1 MSRTLIV
8 ARIRD
13 GSEEAVK
20 HIFAESDTSE
30 LPRMLG
36 VRERR
41 LYHFHDLYFHSIE
54 SDEDLAL
61 PLAEVRAHPLFAD
74 INNKLSEHITAY
86 DPATW
91 RSPSDAMAREFYFWR
106 TPA

>member
-8 ARIRD
+8 ARMRQ

-20 HIFAESDTSE
+20 HIFAESDMGE

-41 LYHFHDLYFHSIE
+41 LYHFHDFYFHSIE
-54 SDEDLAL
+54 SDEDLAV
-61 PLAEVRAHPLFAD
+61 PLTEVRAHPLFAD
-74 INNKLSEHITAY
+74 INKQLSEHVIAY

-91 RSPSDAMAREFYFWR
+91 RSPSDAMAREFYLWQA
-106 TPA
+106 PA

>member
-8 ARIRD
+8 ARMKH
-13 GSEEAVK
+13 GSEKAVK
-20 HIFAESDTSE
+20 QIFAESDTGE
-30 LPRMLG
+30 LPRILG

-41 LYHFHDLYFHSIE
+41 LYYFHDLYFHSIE

-61 PLAEVRAHPLFAD
+61 PLTEARAHPLFAD
-74 INNKLSEHITAY
+74 INKKLSEHVTAY

-91 RSPSDAMAREFYFWR
+91 RSPSDAMAREFYLWR
-106 TPA
+106 AQA

>member
-8 ARIRD
+8 ARMRP

-20 HIFAESDTSE
+20 DIFAESDTGD

-41 LYHFHDLYFHSIE
+41 LYRFHDLYFHSIE

-61 PLAEVRAHPLFAD
+61 PLSEVRQHPLFAD
-74 INNKLSEHITAY
+74 INQKLSEHITAY

-91 RSPSDAMAREFYFWR
+91 RSPTDAMAREFYLWR
-106 TPA
+106 VPG

>member
-8 ARIRD
+8 ARLKP
-13 GSEEAVK
+13 GGEEDVK
-20 HIFAESDTSE
+20 HIFATSDAGG
-30 LPRMLG
+30 LPQLLG

-61 PLAEVRAHPLFAD
+61 PLAEVRRQPLFTD
-74 INNKLSEHITAY
+74 INEKLSEYVTAY

-91 RSPSDAMAREFYFWR
+91 RSPADAMATEFYRWR
-106 TPA
+106 AQG

>member
-8 ARIRD
+8 ARMKP
-13 GSEEAVK
+13 GSEKAIK
-20 HIFAESDTSE
+20 HIFADSDAGE
-30 LPRMLG
+30 LPQMLG

-61 PLAEVRAHPLFAD
+61 PLTEVRTHPLFAD
-74 INNKLSEHITAY
+74 INLKLSEHVTAY

-91 RSPSDAMAREFYFWR
+91 RSPSDAMAREFYLWR
-106 TPA
+106 GPG

>member
-8 ARIRD
+8 ARMKHE
-13 GSEEAVK
+13 SEEAVK
-20 HIFAESDTSE
+20 HIFAESDAGG

-41 LYHFHDLYFHSIE
+41 LYHFNDLYFHSIE

-61 PLAEVRAHPLFAD
+61 PLTEVRAHPLFAD
-74 INNKLSEHITAY
+74 ISKKLSEHVTAY

-91 RSPSDAMAREFYFWR
+91 RSPSDAMAREFYLWR
-106 TPA
+106 VPE

>member
-8 ARIRD
+8 ARMRQ
-13 GSEEAVK
+13 GSEEAIK
-20 HIFAESDTSE
+20 SIFAESDTGQ

-41 LYHFHDLYFHSIE
+41 LYRFHDLYFHSIE
-54 SDEDLAL
+54 SNADLAL
-61 PLAEVRAHPLFAD
+61 PLAEVREHPLFAD
-74 INNKLSEHITAY
+74 INKKLSEHVTAY

-91 RSPSDAMAREFYFWR
+91 RSPSDAMAREFYLWR
-106 TPA
+106 PPA

>member
-1 MSRTLIV
+1 MPRTLIV
-8 ARIRD
+8 ARMND

-20 HIFAESDTSE
+20 HIFTKSDTGD

-41 LYHFHDLYFHSIE
+41 LYLFHDLYFHSIE

-61 PLAEVRAHPLFAD
+61 PLSEVRAHPLFAD
-74 INNKLSEHITAY
+74 INKKLSEHVTAY

-91 RSPSDAMAREFYFWR
+91 RSPNDAMAREFYLWR
-106 TPA
+106 APV

>member
-8 ARIRD
+8 ARMRQ
-13 GSEEAVK
+13 GSEEPIRN
-20 HIFAESDTSE
+20 IFAESDMGE

-41 LYHFHDLYFHSIE
+41 LYRFHDLYFHSID

-61 PLAEVRAHPLFAD
+61 PLAEVREHPLFAD
-74 INNKLSEHITAY
+74 INMKLSEHVTAY

-91 RSPSDAMAREFYFWR
+91 RSPSDAMAREFYLWR
-106 TPA
+106 PPA

>member
-1 MSRTLIV
+1 MRH
-8 ARIRD
+8 
-13 GSEEAVK
+13 GSEEAIK
-20 HIFAESDTSE
+20 RIFAESDAGE

-54 SDEDLAL
+54 SHDDLAL
-61 PLAEVRAHPLFAD
+61 PLTEVHAHPLFAD
-74 INNKLSEHITAY
+74 INKKLSEHVTAY

-91 RSPSDAMAREFYFWR
+91 RSPNDAMAREFYSWR
-106 TPA
+106 VSG

>member
-8 ARIRD
+8 ARMRQ
-13 GSEEAVK
+13 GSEEAIRN
-20 HIFAESDTSE
+20 IFADSDTGE

-41 LYHFHDLYFHSIE
+41 LYRFHDLYFHSIE

-61 PLAEVRAHPLFAD
+61 PLADVREHPLFAD
-74 INNKLSEHITAY
+74 INKKLSAHVTAY

-91 RSPSDAMAREFYFWR
+91 RSPSDAMAREFYLWQ
-106 TPA
+106 A

>member
-8 ARIRD
+8 ARMRQ
-13 GSEEAVK
+13 GSEEAIRN
-20 HIFAESDTSE
+20 IFADSDTGE

-41 LYHFHDLYFHSIE
+41 LYRFHDLYFHSIE

-61 PLAEVRAHPLFAD
+61 PLAEVREHPLFAD
-74 INNKLSEHITAY
+74 INKKLSAHVTAY

-91 RSPSDAMAREFYFWR
+91 RSPSDAMAREFYLWQ
-106 TPA
+106 AHA

>member
-8 ARIRD
+8 ARMRH
-13 GSEEAVK
+13 GSEDAVK
-20 HIFAESDTSE
+20 HIFAESDLGE

-41 LYHFHDLYFHSIE
+41 LYRFHDLYFHSID

-61 PLAEVRAHPLFAD
+61 PLSEVRANPLFTD
-74 INNKLSEHITAY
+74 INTKLSEHITAY

-91 RSPSDAMAREFYFWR
+91 RSPNDAMAREFYLWR
-106 TPA
+106 SEA

>member
-8 ARIRD
+8 ARMRQ
-13 GSEEAVK
+13 GSEEAIRN
-20 HIFAESDTSE
+20 IFADSDTGE

-41 LYHFHDLYFHSIE
+41 LYRFHDLYFHSIE

-61 PLAEVRAHPLFAD
+61 PLAEVREHPLFAD
-74 INNKLSEHITAY
+74 INKKLSAHVTAY

-91 RSPSDAMAREFYFWR
+91 RSPSDAMAREFYLWQ
-106 TPA
+106 A

>member
-8 ARIRD
+8 ARIRQ

-20 HIFAESDTSE
+20 NIFAESDTGE

-41 LYHFHDLYFHSIE
+41 LYRFHDLYFHSIE
-54 SDEDLAL
+54 SNEDLAL
-61 PLAEVRAHPLFAD
+61 PLAEVREHPLFAD
-74 INNKLSEHITAY
+74 INKKLSEHVTAY

-91 RSPSDAMAREFYFWR
+91 RSPSDAMAREFYLWR
-106 TPA
+106 PSA

>member
-8 ARIRD
+8 ARMRH
-13 GSEEAVK
+13 GSEDAVK
-20 HIFAESDTSE
+20 HIFAASDLGE

-41 LYHFHDLYFHSIE
+41 LYRFHDLYFHSID
-54 SDEDLAL
+54 SDEELAL
-61 PLAEVRAHPLFAD
+61 PLTEVRANPLFTD
-74 INNKLSEHITAY
+74 INTKLSEHITAY

-91 RSPSDAMAREFYFWR
+91 RSPSDAMAREFYLWR
-106 TPA
+106 AQA

>member
-8 ARIRD
+8 ARMRH
-13 GSEEAVK
+13 GSEDAVK
-20 HIFAESDTSE
+20 DIFAESDLGE
-30 LPRMLG
+30 LPRMLA

-41 LYHFHDLYFHSIE
+41 LYRFHDLYFHSID

-61 PLAEVRAHPLFAD
+61 PLTEVRAHPLFSD
-74 INNKLSEHITAY
+74 INTKLSQHITAY

-91 RSPSDAMAREFYFWR
+91 RSPSDAMAREFYLWQ
-106 TPA
+106 AEA

>member
-8 ARIRD
+8 ARMKP
-13 GSEEAVK
+13 GSEKAIK
-20 HIFAESDTSE
+20 HIFADSDAGE

-61 PLAEVRAHPLFAD
+61 PLTEVRAHPLFAD
-74 INNKLSEHITAY
+74 INEKLSEHITAY

-91 RSPSDAMAREFYFWR
+91 RSPSDAMAREFYLWR
-106 TPA
+106 VPG

>member
-8 ARIRD
+8 ARMRQ
-13 GSEEAVK
+13 GSEEAVRN
-20 HIFAESDTSE
+20 IFADSDTSE

-41 LYHFHDLYFHSIE
+41 LYRFHDLYFHSIE

-61 PLAEVRAHPLFAD
+61 PLADVREHPLFAD
-74 INNKLSEHITAY
+74 INKKLSAHITAY

-91 RSPSDAMAREFYFWR
+91 QSPSDAMAREFYLWQ
-106 TPA
+106 A

>member
-8 ARIRD
+8 ARMRH
-13 GSEEAVK
+13 GSEDAVK
-20 HIFAESDTSE
+20 HIFAESDLGE

-41 LYHFHDLYFHSIE
+41 LYRFHDLYFHSIE
-54 SDEDLAL
+54 SNEDLAL
-61 PLAEVRAHPLFAD
+61 PLAGLREHPLFAD
-74 INNKLSEHITAY
+74 INKKLSAHVTAY

-91 RSPSDAMAREFYFWR
+91 RSPSDAMAREFYLWR
-106 TPA
+106 AQA

>member
-8 ARIRD
+8 ARMKP
-13 GSEEAVK
+13 GSEKAIK
-20 HIFAESDTSE
+20 HIFADSDAGE
-30 LPRMLG
+30 LPQMLG

-61 PLAEVRAHPLFAD
+61 PLTEVREHPLFAD
-74 INNKLSEHITAY
+74 INTKLSDHVSAY

-91 RSPSDAMAREFYFWR
+91 RSPSDAMAREFYLWR
-106 TPA
+106 AQA

>member
-1 MSRTLIV
+1 MPQTLIV
-8 ARIRD
+8 ARMRD

-20 HIFAESDTSE
+20 HIFTESDAGM

-41 LYHFHDLYFHSIE
+41 LYHFHDLYFHAIE
-54 SDEDLAL
+54 SDDDLAL
-61 PLAEVRAHPLFAD
+61 PLTEVRAHPLFTD
-74 INNKLSEHITAY
+74 INKRLSEHVTAY

-91 RSPSDAMAREFYFWR
+91 RNPSDAMAREFYSWR
-106 TPA
+106 VSG

>member
-8 ARIRD
+8 ARMGQ
-13 GSEEAVK
+13 GSEDAVK
-20 HIFAESDTSE
+20 SIFTESDAGE

-41 LYHFHDLYFHSIE
+41 LYRFHDLYFHSIE
-54 SDEDLAL
+54 SREDLAL
-61 PLAEVRAHPLFAD
+61 PLTEVREHPLFAD
-74 INNKLSEHITAY
+74 INTKLSEHVTAY

-91 RSPSDAMAREFYFWR
+91 RSPSDAMAREFYLWR
-106 TPA
+106 APA

>member
-8 ARIRD
+8 ARIRQ

-20 HIFAESDTSE
+20 DIFAESDTGE

-41 LYHFHDLYFHSIE
+41 LYRFHDLYFHSIE
-54 SDEDLAL
+54 SNDDLAL
-61 PLAEVRAHPLFAD
+61 PLAQVREHPLFAD
-74 INNKLSEHITAY
+74 INKKLSEHITAY

-91 RSPSDAMAREFYFWR
+91 QSPSDAMAREFYLWR
-106 TPA
+106 APG